1 MTNWGGSPKAQL
13 PGLKAAHN
21 LRLVLHFVA
30 PCRMSLSCVMSS
42 PSSAYFLYYSLP
54 GICWDSS
61 PGESC
66 TQILGSGLAPG
77 RNQSRTTSFL
87 PAVTSIEVSFCPELV
102 GPLWRRAQL
111 FLFFCFI
118 LEYSQWTVL
127 WWFQVNS
134 EGTYFSFCLY
144 LIFSSFFKNR
154 FLPGGNCFTMLC
166 LFLPTK
172 TQISHGTQG
181 RKLVLSWRV
190 LQK

>member
-1 MTNWGGSPKAQL
+1 MLLRFTRVTTFLFSGSFCFLAEYHSAVSVSQLVYPFTCKWGFKLFPVWGCYDYMLIWTFVYKSL
-13 PGLKAAHN
+13 CRH
-21 LRLVLHFVA
+21 LHI
-30 PCRMSLSCVMSS
+30 
-42 PSSAYFLYYSLP
+42 PSFFILFFWIFYF
-54 GICWDSS
+54 
-61 PGESC
+61 
-66 TQILGSGLAPG
+66 ILGV
-77 RNQSRTTSFL
+77 SRL
-87 PAVTSIEVSFCPELV
+87 
-102 GPLWRRAQL
+102 
-111 FLFFCFI
+111 
-118 LEYSQWTVL
+118 TVL